1 MPARHF
7 LIPRNLKDG
16 HLKTHGYNF
25 FVLHKP
31 RNVSQNE
38 KLMRSYGQKCTQS
51 NKWLKN
57 AAAKR
62 KKVSSKKKAAKEEG
76 SYNGNISS
84 FTSSIRKKNLSQ
96 NSTFDESLFSFH
108 TTICISA
115 EHTGKKERE

>member
-7 LIPRNLKDG
+7 LIPRNLKNG

-38 KLMRSYGQKCTQS
+38 KLMRSYDQKCTQS

-62 KKVSSKKKAAKEEG
+62 KKFLQKKAAKEEG

-84 FTSSIRKKNLSQ
+84 FASSIRKKKLLPKFNV
-96 NSTFDESLFSFH
+96 
-108 TTICISA
+108 
-115 EHTGKKERE
+115 